1 MKRLFLALPLTDD
14 AKAELEAAQAALSTS
29 LPGAKWVSP
38 DGMHL
43 TLKFLGPVK
52 YDLIEEGIV
61 EAAQKAVKKLKIYKL
76 SLNGLGAFP
85 SDRRPRVVWARVA
98 DGGES
103 ERLAGLL
110 DEALRPLGFPTEG
123 REFTP
128 HITLARLKT
137 PIILDNP
144 EIFNQLGKAVR
155 RLEIPAEAVTLYE
168 SILSREGTKY
178 FALAE
183 FPLA

>member
-14 AKAELEAAQAALSTS
+14 AKTELEAAQAALSSS
-29 LPGAKWVSP
+29 LPGAKWVLP

-43 TLKFLGPVK
+43 TLKFLGQVK
-52 YDLIEEGIV
+52 YELIEEGIV
-61 EAAQKAVKKLKIYKL
+61 EAAKKAVKKLKIYKF

-85 SDRRPRVVWARVA
+85 PDRRPRVVWAGVA
-98 DGGES
+98 DRGES

-110 DEALRPLGFPTEG
+110 DEALSPLGFPTEG

-137 PIILDNP
+137 PKILDNP
-144 EIFNQLGKAVR
+144 EILNQLGKAVR
-155 RLEIPAEAVTLYE
+155 RLEMPAEAVILYE
-168 SILSREGTKY
+168 SVLSREGAKY
-178 FALAE
+178 FELAE